1 MDRSE
6 PSLVPQW
13 LKNSGSSTGGGDNH
27 PASRVARNKSF
38 VNTNGHDFGRAS
50 GSEKTTSSYFRRSSS
65 SNSSGSSKSYSSFGR
80 NQRDRDWEKDTYN
93 SRDKER
99 LALGGDRH
107 RYESS
112 ELLGNPSLSK
122 YERDGLRRSHSMI
135 SGKHGET
142 WPKKVVTESSSGSG
156 KNNGNGFL
164 AKGSPVGVANKA
176 TFDRDFPSLGTED
189 RAVVPEVG
197 RVASP
202 GLSSALQS
210 LPIGSSAS
218 IGGERWTSALAEVPM
233 LVVSNGTA
241 SLSVQQA
248 APSSTTAS
256 VVVSSTTSLNMAE
269 AVAQGPTRAQ
279 IAPQL
284 SIGTQRLEELA
295 IKQSRQLIPVT
306 PTMPKTLVLS
316 SSDKQKS
323 KVGQHQQHPTSSSLP
338 VNQSPRGA
346 PPSKPDFSKASNVG
360 KLQVLKPVR
369 EKNGVTP
376 SVKDK
381 LSPTSSG
388 KAVNSTLPASP
399 SAVKPLLTTALEKRP
414 TTQAQS
420 RNDFFKRMREK
431 SVSNSSSAS
440 ETGSA
445 MSPEK
450 HAEVAVVPAA
460 ITEAVEPLP
469 EEKAVRTTC
478 NGGVQHISNGKKYNS
493 EPIISEEE
501 EAKFLRSMGWDENDD
516 EGGLTEEEISAFYR
530 DFTKYIN
537 SKPSLRILQGVRLKF
552 LLPFDSQ
559 IGGISPG
566 LSSSDAKLE
575 S

>member
-112 ELLGNPSLSK
+112 DLLGNPSLSK

-176 TFDRDFPSLGTED
+176 TFERDFPSLGTED

-248 APSSTTAS
+248 APSSATAS

-279 IAPQL
+279 TAPQL
-284 SIGTQRLEELA
+284 SLGTQRLEELA

-306 PTMPKTLVLS
+306 PAMPKTLVLS
-316 SSDKQKS
+316 SSDKQKT
-323 KVGQHQQHPTSSSLP
+323 KVGQHQQHPTPSALP

-360 KLQVLKPVR
+360 KLHVLKPVR

-381 LSPTSSG
+381 LSPTGSG

-399 SAVKPLLTTALEKRP
+399 SAVKPLLTTVLEKRP

-460 ITEAVEPLP
+460 ITGAVEPLP

-530 DFTKYIN
+530 DFTK
-537 SKPSLRILQGVRLKF
+537 
-552 LLPFDSQ
+552 